1 MSSPEQAVREILE
14 SWAESVRR
22 QDIDG
27 VLAHHAE
34 GILMFD
40 VVPPLLVRGLEA
52 YRTSWADQFFPWYG
66 SDGRF
71 DLDEVRVA
79 AGDRVAFA
87 TGLIRCAGTERG
99 KRHELIVRLT
109 VCFEKRNGQWTIV
122 HEHHSE
128 PAPELRDTYSRFS

>member
-1 MSSPEQAVREILE
+1 MSAPEQAVRQILE

-27 VLAHHAE
+27 VLAHHAP

-52 YRTSWADQFFPWYG
+52 YRASWADQFFPWYG

-71 DLDEVRVA
+71 DLDEVRVS
-79 AGDRVAFA
+79 AGGRVAFA
-87 TGLIRCAGTERG
+87 TGLVRCAGTEAG
-99 KRHELIVRLT
+99 ERHELTVRLT
-109 VCFEKRNGQWTIV
+109 VCFEKRNGHWAVV

-128 PAPELRDTYSRFS
+128 PASVPTSGWSRRT